1 MAILKLLRV
10 SMHPFNWWAI
20 VKRAIDAY
28 KPEKQGMDLRR
39 NLAEIIRVF
48 NSRMEPD
55 NSVVEN
61 PYAIFVTKELEERRK
76 RNAEIEAEC
85 EKTGEDPR
93 QVEPVIEGTGP
104 TARVVKRGYQALPN
118 PNLREVIDF
127 SKDQVKLLKAVVEKF
142 AEGEISHAID
152 QGFVDVMDALDDAEE
167 VEIDTEKSGRPT
179 IVKDDPIHI
188 GSAP

>member
-85 EKTGEDPR
+85 EKTGEDYR
-93 QVEPVIEGTGP
+93 QVEPEIGADG
-104 TARVVKRGYQALPN
+104 RIVKRGYQALPN
-118 PNLREVIDF
+118 PDLREVIDF

-179 IVKDDPIHI
+179 LV
-188 GSAP
+188 SEAP